1 MEVVT
6 RKAKLEEQ
14 YCDLYGKRV
23 SASKCCPKPQIVRYI
38 RSVVKIVSYQLMY
51 AITDSALL
59 NSELHNT
66 RK

>member
-38 RSVVKIVSYQLMY
+38 RSVVKIVSYHLMY
-51 AITDSALL
+51 AIQYFRGET
-59 NSELHNT
+59 HY
-66 RK
+66 